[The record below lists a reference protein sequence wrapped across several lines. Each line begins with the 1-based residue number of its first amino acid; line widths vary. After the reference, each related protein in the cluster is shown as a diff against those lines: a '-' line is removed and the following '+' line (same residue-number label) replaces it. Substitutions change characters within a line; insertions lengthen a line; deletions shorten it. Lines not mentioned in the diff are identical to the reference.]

1 MIFGEVTLE
10 CANIINIG
18 SRQEE
23 TFPFGIYNVDD
34 LNLSIPSLQIA
45 VVLTSFNIFPAE
57 FKVIYIA
64 VLQFF
69 FQQQPCEIGCN
80 DEEWIEYESGSCCF
94 QISNLITTVYHTGSL
109 LHNVTEASLY
119 SFICLQSH
127 SAKQLWVA

>member
-34 LNLSIPSLQIA
+34 LNLSIPPLQIA
-45 VVLTSFNIFPAE
+45 IVLTPFNIFPAE

-64 VLQFF
+64 VLQLF
-69 FQQQPCEIGCN
+69 FQQQPCEIACT

-94 QISNLITTVYHTGSL
+94 QKAI
-109 LHNVTEASLY
+109 
-119 SFICLQSH
+119 
-127 SAKQLWVA
+127 